1 MAAPTAAM
9 AAARR
14 GSGCQSGLGG
24 SGGNGGGEGM
34 AGVSMASMASD
45 KAGRSA
51 RKMPGVLLLAVRPSR
66 RR

>member
-14 GSGCQSGLGG
+14 GSGCQSGLVGSGG
-24 SGGNGGGEGM
+24 NGGNGGGEGM
-34 AGVSMASMASD
+34 AGVSMASD

-51 RKMPGVLLLAVRPSR
+51 REMPGVLLLAVRPSR

>member
-14 GSGCQSGLGG
+14 GSGCQSGLAG

-34 AGVSMASMASD
+34 AGVSMASD

-51 RKMPGVLLLAVRPSR
+51 REMPGVLLLAVRPSR